1 MQRKRS
7 VFLEDHELKTISSK
21 VIIIINFPRFTIIIR
36 NFIKKHRMK
45 DIFKHIIDVGN
56 LKRRNNLFDNVDLY
70 FI

>member
-45 DIFKHIIDVGN
+45 DIFK
-56 LKRRNNLFDNVDLY
+56 RNNRRR
-70 FI
+70 